1 MKPEK
6 LVMSAFGSYADVVEI
21 DFKNWKEHGLFLITG
36 DTGAGKTTI
45 FDAIIFALYGETSG
59 EYKESNMLRSQYA
72 KPETPT
78 FVELTFTYQ
87 NKRWKLIRNPKYER
101 PAKRGDKMTREQA
114 NADLMSLDEMSAKGL
129 HYKEDITIS
138 SMCTVFAESEVIS
151 LIGRGESK
159 ENIAFAVV
167 DSIVKKVA
175 SQASRLKLG
184 NVVCLTG
191 GLCSMPYLCA
201 SLSRELGVNVL
212 SHADGRYAGAVGAAL
227 SAMNIRK

>member
-114 NADLMSLDEMSAKGL
+114 NADLISLDEMSCSGGM
-129 HYKEDITIS
+129 E
-138 SMCTVFAESEVIS
+138 
-151 LIGRGESK
+151 
-159 ENIAFAVV
+159 IADEKA
-167 DSIVKKVA
+167 
-175 SQASRLKLG
+175 ASRIIVTDYG
-184 NVVCLTG
+184 NVTCYITNLLVPTK
-191 GLCSMPYLCA
+191 
-201 SLSRELGVNVL
+201 N
-212 SHADGRYAGAVGAAL
+212 
-227 SAMNIRK
+227 